1 MKVLV
6 IGSGGREHAIAYKL
20 NQSSKVDKIYAIP
33 GNPGIAKIGECIEG
47 SVEDNKMIVDFAK
60 ENKIDLTV
68 IGPEVPL
75 CNGLADDLEA
85 AGLMAFGP
93 TKHAATLEGS
103 KAFSKDF
110 MVRHNIPTAKYKEY
124 TNLDEAIS
132 EIDSFGYPVVI
143 KADGLAAGKG
153 VVIPENR
160 EDAIN
165 TLKEM
170 MSDKK
175 FGSAGEKIVVE
186 EFLSGIET
194 SILAFVDN
202 DTIVPMVSAKDHK
215 KVYNFEKGP
224 NTGGM
229 GTFSPSEIYTDELSK
244 EISEKVLNRTL
255 QGFKKDNL
263 NYKGVLFIGL
273 MITEDGP
280 KVLEYNVRFG
290 DPETQSVLFR
300 LETDLHKIM
309 EAILDNKLKDI
320 EINYKKEEAKDGS
333 IFLDKDYDWTIPSSN
348 LLMYGHNMGDGAM
361 FQDLLKY
368 EDEEF
373 YKQHPIVR
381 FTTATEDAEYEI
393 ISAFKSRVY
402 YKSEKNVFRYYYFI
416 NADNEEEYNEFVN
429 SAKEA
434 SFYDTGKTAEYG
446 DQLMTLSTCS
456 YHTEDGR
463 FAVVA
468 RKK

>member
-1 MKVLV
+1 MKILIV
-6 IGSGGREHAIAYKL
+6 GGGGREHAIAWKL
-20 NQSSKVDKIYAIP
+20 SKENNVEKIYCAP
-33 GNPGIAKIGECIEG
+33 GNAGIAKVAQCVNISDSDIENL
-47 SVEDNKMIVDFAK
+47 VKFAK
-60 ENKIDLTV
+60 ENNIDLTV
-68 IGPEVPL
+68 VGPEVPL
-75 CNGLADDLEA
+75 VNGIVD
-85 AGLMAFGP
+85 AF
-93 TKHAATLEGS
+93 EGS
-103 KAFSKDF
+103 KSFSKDF
-110 MVRHNIPTAKYKEY
+110 MIRHNIPTAKYKEY

-170 MSDKK
+170 MNDKK

-263 NYKGVLFIGL
+263 NYKGV
-273 MITEDGP
+273 
-280 KVLEYNVRFG
+280 
-290 DPETQSVLFR
+290 
-300 LETDLHKIM
+300 
-309 EAILDNKLKDI
+309 
-320 EINYKKEEAKDGS
+320 
-333 IFLDKDYDWTIPSSN
+333 
-348 LLMYGHNMGDGAM
+348 
-361 FQDLLKY
+361 
-368 EDEEF
+368 
-373 YKQHPIVR
+373 
-381 FTTATEDAEYEI
+381 
-393 ISAFKSRVY
+393 
-402 YKSEKNVFRYYYFI
+402 
-416 NADNEEEYNEFVN
+416 
-429 SAKEA
+429 
-434 SFYDTGKTAEYG
+434 
-446 DQLMTLSTCS
+446 
-456 YHTEDGR
+456 
-463 FAVVA
+463 
-468 RKK
+468 